1 MSHKESKLRKLIREE
16 VRSILEEDHQIEIG
30 SVVSLKKD
38 IDKGKEGNEAIV
50 VGRSQKNYDWKIL
63 LKRDLQGY
71 VSVGE
76 LLVSSEEIEPIGRTL
91 SDEELDDIYSGRGYE
106 TWV

>member
-1 MSHKESKLRKLIREE
+1 MSSKENKLRKLIREE
-16 VRSILEEDHQIEIG
+16 IRNVLKEDQGIEIG
-30 SVVSLKKD
+30 SIVRLKKD
-38 IDKGKEGNEAIV
+38 VDKGKKGNEAIV